1 MKKLLAIVLL
11 LLCGMVSFA
20 QEKEERIPTPMRSS
34 RSYLITDGTDQ
45 GTAFLKEKCRQAGL
59 DMGLSVL
66 ANRIPTDSKL
76 VSPKP
81 SEHLLKQGIL
91 HLQLPIDDKQ
101 TEFAVYH
108 SELFDIPA
116 TINVLQIEDELITYR
131 TTEVTGNIHLFYHC
145 VRGAFGTKAKA
156 HSKDAIVYKLWDTPE
171 RSLLPDL
178 EVQDQM
184 AQQVAK
190 ELAQTDYTILVFN
203 DLKSY
208 AYNEQ
213 SDTAIAH
220 LLDTIRKYNPNKLLQ
235 ADLLTPASWYRLSR
249 VNENQLWNESMRTK
263 AMETLPGK
271 QLFYQTCMMPW
282 MIGNFPIILADKNR
296 KATTLEELEWFL
308 SIAAAFDG
316 GFGLDFSEITM
327 RSHGLTEEMLN
338 TIRLWETLRLAGAFS
353 EEQKEGFKDPYS
365 NWHLEQAND
374 STCLL
379 YPQHVSRRYFCDV
392 EGENWQWDNPY
403 GGRYALQIIVE
414 GKGGISDLNLNTPN
428 GTLYFPCTI
437 ETNQYLIYNFDGK
450 AFITD
455 QNYNK
460 LQEVEVQGTSFIDKG
475 LSEVSFTCD
484 KKYEENKVP
493 QVTIRFF
500 TLGIPE
506 KISMP
511 SGLLRSSQNVRFDV
525 SQ

>member
-1 MKKLLAIVLL
+1 MKRLLAIVLL
-11 LLCGMVSFA
+11 LVCGLVSFA

-45 GTAFLKEKCRQAGL
+45 NTAYLKEKCRQAGL

-171 RSLLPDL
+171 RTLLPDL

-184 AQQVAK
+184 AQKVAK
-190 ELAQTDYTILVFN
+190 ELAKTNYPLLIFN

-213 SDTAIAH
+213 GDTAIAH
-220 LLDTIRKYNPNKLLQ
+220 LLDTMRKYNPDKLLQ

-249 VNENQLWNESMRTK
+249 VNENQLWNEAMRTK
-263 AMETLPGK
+263 VMETLPDK
-271 QLFYQTCMMPW
+271 QLFYHTCMVPW

-316 GFGLDFSEITM
+316 GFGLDFSETTM
-327 RSHGLTEEMLN
+327 RAHGLTEKMLN
-338 TIRLWETLRLAGAFS
+338 AIRLWETLRLNGAFS
-353 EEQKEGFKDPYS
+353 KEQKESFKDPYG
-365 NWHLEQAND
+365 NWHIEQADD
-374 STCLL
+374 STCTL
-379 YPQHVSRRYFCDV
+379 YPQHISRRYYCDY
-392 EGENWQWDNPY
+392 EGEIWRWDNPY
-403 GGRYALQIIVE
+403 EGRFALQIAVE
-414 GKGGISDLNLNTPN
+414 GKSDISEPCLNTAN
-428 GTLYFPCTI
+428 ESLCFPCTLHAG
-437 ETNQYLIYNFDGK
+437 QYLIYDFDGT
-450 AFITD
+450 ARITD
-455 QNYNK
+455 QNYNT
-460 LQEVEVQGTSFIDKG
+460 LETITPQGTALLSKG
-475 LSEVSFTCD
+475 NNEVSFS
-484 KKYEENKVP
+484 YE
-493 QVTIRFF
+493 
-500 TLGIPE
+500 
-506 KISMP
+506 
-511 SGLLRSSQNVRFDV
+511 V
-525 SQ
+525 SQSQKKPEVTVRYLTRGAAEALPLH